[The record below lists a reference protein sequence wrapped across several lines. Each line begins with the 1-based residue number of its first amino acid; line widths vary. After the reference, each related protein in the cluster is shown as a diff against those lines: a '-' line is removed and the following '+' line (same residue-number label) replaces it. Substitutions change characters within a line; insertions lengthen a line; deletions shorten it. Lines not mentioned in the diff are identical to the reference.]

1 MGSSHRV
8 LAVSGFLPNS
18 EFTTQCSSHSSASA
32 VQVPHSPRL
41 LFPLFPL
48 PIYSLVGTCSVGGLQ
63 ACLRMIH
70 LSCLHNEVM
79 FIGV

>member
-32 VQVPHSPRL
+32 VQVPHSPQA
-41 LFPLFPL
+41 PL
-48 PIYSLVGTCSVGGLQ
+48 PSVPTSYLQPGGDMQCGGSPSLPKNDTSLLPPQ
-63 ACLRMIH
+63 
-70 LSCLHNEVM
+70 
-79 FIGV
+79 